1 MVSAN
6 IYLLCR
12 KRYLEKFSFVHFPEE
27 KRKYWNLIDVNQ
39 TFCVVSFDINLIFEM
54 TESWNIKVQNLKL
67 SLQNFTVPKL
77 QELNVKV
84 NRLQSNLSVAPFAN
98 TEISNWFHKTSI
110 FWSDE
115 WWDMKVFQICVT
127 NWNNPSNWF
136 HANQTISRH
145 FSRLTLLVYRRSLV
159 INLTIYNLQTL
170 YDYRLQNSTKTQDN
184 NSRHIYVCRIYDEIN
199 YCLESCLFIYF
210 DAHDIYN
217 DNWHWSTV
225 LSSVQPLFFCKPTA
239 RPNFKTTNNPIRRL
253 QLIASSI
260 V

>member
-6 IYLLCR
+6 IYFLCR

-67 SLQNFTVPKL
+67 SLQNFTVLKL

-145 FSRLTLLVYRRSLV
+145 FSRLTLSIYRRSLV
-159 INLTIYNLQTL
+159 INLTIYKHCMISSNPLLKWTTF
-170 YDYRLQNSTKTQDN
+170 NIKSN
-184 NSRHIYVCRIYDEIN
+184 IYVCRIYDEIN
-199 YCLESCLFIYF
+199 YRLESCPFIYF

-225 LSSVQPLFFCKPTA
+225 LSSV
-239 RPNFKTTNNPIRRL
+239 
-253 QLIASSI
+253 
-260 V
+260 

>member
-1 MVSAN
+1 MKIKSILIVVSAN
-6 IYLLCR
+6 IYFLCK

-67 SLQNFTVPKL
+67 SLQNFTVLKL

-145 FSRLTLLVYRRSLV
+145 FSRLTLL
-159 INLTIYNLQTL
+159 NT
-170 YDYRLQNSTKTQDN
+170 
-184 NSRHIYVCRIYDEIN
+184 YVCRIYDEIN
-199 YCLESCLFIYF
+199 YRFESCPFIYF

-225 LSSVQPLFFCKPTA
+225 LSSVQPLFFA
-239 RPNFKTTNNPIRRL
+239 NPLRQTSR
-253 QLIASSI
+253 QLII
-260 V
+260 QLEGYNW

>member
-1 MVSAN
+1 MKIKSILIVVSAN
-6 IYLLCR
+6 IYFLCK

-67 SLQNFTVPKL
+67 SLQNFTVLKL

-145 FSRLTLLVYRRSLV
+145 FSRLTLSVYRRSLV
-159 INLTIYNLQTL
+159 INLTIY
-170 YDYRLQNSTKTQDN
+170 K
-184 NSRHIYVCRIYDEIN
+184 
-199 YCLESCLFIYF
+199 YCMI
-210 DAHDIYN
+210 I
-217 DNWHWSTV
+217 
-225 LSSVQPLFFCKPTA
+225 
-239 RPNFKTTNNPIRRL
+239 
-253 QLIASSI
+253 
-260 V
+260 

>member
-6 IYLLCR
+6 IYFLCK

-67 SLQNFTVPKL
+67 SLENFTVLKL

-145 FSRLTLLVYRRSLV
+145 FSRLTLSVYRRSLV
-159 INLTIYNLQTL
+159 INLTIYNLQSL
-170 YDYRLQNSTKTQDN
+170 YDYIDYPLLKWANLGSSQ
-184 NSRHIYVCRIYDEIN
+184 IYMYVEY
-199 YCLESCLFIYF
+199 
-210 DAHDIYN
+210 
-217 DNWHWSTV
+217 TM
-225 LSSVQPLFFCKPTA
+225 K
-239 RPNFKTTNNPIRRL
+239 
-253 QLIASSI
+253 
-260 V
+260 